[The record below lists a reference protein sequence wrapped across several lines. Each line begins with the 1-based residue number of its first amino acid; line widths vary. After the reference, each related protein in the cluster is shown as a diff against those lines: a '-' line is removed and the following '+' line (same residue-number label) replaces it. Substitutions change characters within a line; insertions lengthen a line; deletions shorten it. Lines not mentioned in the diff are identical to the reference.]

1 MKAWKRAAIWMLFC
15 ICFMSLQYAVFAVSV
30 YTPLA
35 VTDIGPGGDEVSWTA
50 ASTGVEGFA
59 FSNNGSTY
67 ILVQKNVS
75 ANTAL
80 LTIETG
86 ATSSG
91 MAIAD
96 VVQELS
102 ASAKVFLF
110 GPFPTATFNVPSGDD
125 ENKVIVKV
133 TGAGKGDVYLS
144 AFK

>member
-1 MKAWKRAAIWMLFC
+1 MKKVIVLTTLFSVFILC
-15 ICFMSLQYAVFAVSV
+15 TQYAVFAMSAYVPLGVSTV
-30 YTPLA
+30 GAT
-35 VTDIGPGGDEVSWTA
+35 GSEVAWTA

-67 ILVQKNVS
+67 LLVQKSVS

-96 VVQELS
+96 VVQELT
-102 ASAKVFLF
+102 AAAQTLLF
-110 GPFPTATFNVPSGDD
+110 GPFPTGTFNVPSGND
-125 ENKVIVKV
+125 ENKVVVKV
-133 TGAGKGDVYLS
+133 TGDGKGDVYLS